1 MGSVSGR
8 EFFETPEKRENGKKT
23 ESKGVEGW
31 VTDETYRIVCFLKN
45 KKDSSILPFPSFF
58 EVADAWSVAQVKD
71 SPAHLSQPLQIVG
84 PSWEG
89 KRRKGSRKEGC
100 TLKSSVVVT
109 QERRWG

>member
-1 MGSVSGR
+1 M
-8 EFFETPEKRENGKKT
+8 FFKKQ
-23 ESKGVEGW
+23 
-31 VTDETYRIVCFLKN
+31 

-58 EVADAWSVAQVKD
+58 EVAEAWSIAQVKD
-71 SPAHLSQPLQIVG
+71 SPAHLSQSLQIVR